1 MQLLLERAATL
12 ARQGQICGGLPVS
25 SDKPSN
31 GDHLTEVFLEPLLSI
46 NAIQT
51 VREQLPDLVL
61 VLRKRLQSVLL
72 VLNALQR
79 RVPSLARSRSRA
91 TTFVQQ
97 GWLGRLLVQVLML
110 TKFLRVVRVEARGR
124 LRVTSTGALLLLEG
138 SVQLLELS
146 LLMRFHDVEALVVV
160 CKDLEVGSLIDDV
173 NVFVDYLT
181 RECHT
186 T

>member
-1 MQLLLERAATL
+1 MQLLLQRAATL
-12 ARQGQICGGLPVS
+12 ARQGQICGSLPVRS
-25 SDKPSN
+25 HKPSN
-31 GDHLTEVFLEPLLSI
+31 GDHLTEVFLEPLLS
-46 NAIQT
+46 
-51 VREQLPDLVL
+51 VLPDLVL

-79 RVPSLARSRSRA
+79 RVPSLARSGSWA

-97 GWLGRLLVQVLML
+97 GWLRRLLVQVLML

-138 SVQLLELS
+138 TVQLLELR

-181 RECHT
+181 GECHT